1 MVSDF
6 TVCHFWELSWRW
18 SVKLF
23 KSSQDQFS
31 VQNCPG
37 QTRSSGGEKTCSNLK
52 PLHNQGAGQWHPTNK
67 TGATGGPESFFWE
80 AGRRFYFEKCEF
92 DVKFTGQR
100 VGQWHPI
107 NIFLFKT
114 DHWGPESFF
123 REAGRRFY
131 THPISF
137 FFACPNNQCL
147 SLSGLVGADPFNFI
161 FERQGSQI
169 DWKSG
174 SARDGYASEKEMGGG
189 HI

>member
-1 MVSDF
+1 MARWRQIS
-6 TVCHFWELSWRW
+6 LSATFENCLDAGRW
-18 SVKLF
+18 SCLKALRISFLFRIALGRQEAVVEKKL
-23 KSSQDQFS
+23 
-31 VQNCPG
+31 
-37 QTRSSGGEKTCSNLK
+37 
-52 PLHNQGAGQWHPTNK
+52 LHNQGAGQWHPTNK

-92 DVKFTGQR
+92 DIKFTGQR

-137 FFACPNNQCL
+137 FVARCPNNQCL